1 MCSAVITKNKPQK
14 GRGLLHPLPTT
25 SEDLGQ
31 LGLDIPGR
39 EHAASL
45 LHPGQDLIPDLADLL
60 AGDGIGDRLQMKL
73 SLLIYLGIEVKA
85 DPLSQIVLQRPLGD
99 VAVLELPGEAQHEDQ
114 TVLQGIRQ
122 LVLLDIGETVGP
134 LKCGPVKLSV
144 FIGEMTSTILVLPF
158 ERYIEF
164 YLDSLGVQ
172 NGAYPHTA
180 GQLAFLTGIKNPPEC
195 GLLVAAV
202 GPVAGV
208 VVGLFVVRRLEDRI
222 VVENHRILDIHFR
235 VVLLCHD

>member
-1 MCSAVITKNKPQK
+1 MCSVIITKNKPQK

-25 SEDLGQ
+25 SEDLRQ
-31 LGLDIPGR
+31 LSLDIPGR
-39 EHAASL
+39 EQAAPL
-45 LHPGQDLIPDLADLL
+45 LGPVEDFHPDLADLF
-60 AGDGIGDRLQMKL
+60 AADGVTHRLQMKL
-73 SLLIYLGIEVKA
+73 PLLIDLGIEVKA

-99 VAVLELPGEAQHEDQ
+99 VGVLKLPGEAQHEDQ
-114 TVLQGIRQ
+114 PVLQGIRQ

-158 ERYIEF
+158 ERHIEF

-180 GQLAFLTGIKNPPEC
+180 GQLAFLTGIENPPEC
-195 GLLVAAV
+195 GFLVSAV

-222 VVENHRILDIHFR
+222 VVKNHRILDIHFS